1 MLSKLHAFFAPYL
14 IVDPDSVPADSGY
27 LTHDGV
33 PLKWHLP
40 LGLLYD
46 LYVLS
51 VRDTDSDHPET
62 AIIPFKLTLHYTPD
76 ATSATINLINPDPVR
91 MHDFFINAV
100 KEADFLRSGTAK
112 PIMSLS
118 AADSKALWSSM
129 QNNDLVV
136 FSKIHQILMPSSSQL
151 RNIPLRIYLPSSPE
165 GEETAQMKVLQAQVA
180 PWAPSQSIGTA
191 AQARNMASGQPQT
204 LGSALHTL
212 IPSLFPSKRTPLIA
226 RPLLH
231 GATIPL
237 TANLDELAR
246 WACYADGW
254 IHVVIAVNS

>member
-1 MLSKLHAFFAPYL
+1 MHAFFAPYL
-14 IVDPDSVPADSGY
+14 IEDPESIPADSGY

-46 LYVLS
+46 LYLLS
-51 VRDTDSDHPET
+51 VRDTDSDHPDAALT
-62 AIIPFKLTLHYTPD
+62 PFRLTLHYTPD
-76 ATSATINLINPDPVR
+76 AASATVNAISPDPIR

-100 KEADFLRSGTAK
+100 KEADFVRSGTAK

-118 AADSKALWSSM
+118 AADSRALWSST
-129 QNNDLVV
+129 QDNDLAT
-136 FSKIHQILMPSSSQL
+136 FSRVYQILMPSSTHL
-151 RNIPLRIYLPSSPE
+151 RNIPLRIYLPSSTE

-180 PWAPSQSIGTA
+180 PWASTQSITSV
-191 AQARNMASGQPQT
+191 AQARNTGQGQPQT

-212 IPSLFPSKRTPLIA
+212 IPSLFPSRRTPLIA
-226 RPLLH
+226 KPILH
-231 GATIPL
+231 GAHLPL

-254 IHVVIAVNS
+254 LHLVIAVNG